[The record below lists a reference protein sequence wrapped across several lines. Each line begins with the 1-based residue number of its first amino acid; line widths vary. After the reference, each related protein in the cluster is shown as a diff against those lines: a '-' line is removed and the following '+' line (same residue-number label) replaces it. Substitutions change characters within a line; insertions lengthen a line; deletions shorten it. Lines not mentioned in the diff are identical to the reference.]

1 MLAFLRRSL
10 GILLLALLATTL
22 YAAEIVS
29 FPSDNLTLHG
39 VIYRPS
45 GTGPFPAVVFNHGS
59 IQDPTPASD
68 ALGPVFAQ
76 HGWLFFMPYRR
87 GHGLSASAG
96 PYIGGEIQAEVRKGG
111 ISAGAAVMVHLLETD
126 HLRDQLAALDWLRK
140 TGLVQPNRIAV
151 AGSSFGGIE
160 TVLGAERADYCA
172 ALDAAG
178 GAESWAQ
185 APELQKLMIRAV
197 RNARTPIF
205 FFQAEND
212 YDLTPSKALAAAMK
226 EAGKP
231 FEIKI
236 YPPFGDSE
244 ADGHTFTYF
253 GSAVWAGDAFRFL
266 ERNCAK

>member
-1 MLAFLRRSL
+1 MLGFLRRL
-10 GILLLALLATTL
+10 LVLLLAALTL
-22 YAAEIVS
+22 SAAEIVS
-29 FPSDNLTLHG
+29 FPSGSLTLHG

-59 IQDPTPASD
+59 IQDPTAASD
-68 ALGPVFAQ
+68 ELGPVFAK

-96 PYIGGEIQAEVRKGG
+96 PYIGGEIQGAVRKGG
-111 ISAGAAVMVHLLETD
+111 IPAGAAVMVRLLETD
-126 HLRDQLAALDWLRK
+126 HLSDQLAALDWLRK
-140 TGLVQPNRIAV
+140 SGFARPNRIAA

-185 APELQKLMIRAV
+185 APELQKVMTRAV
-197 RNARTPIF
+197 RNARSPIF

-212 YDLTPSKALAAAMK
+212 YDLAPSKTLAAAMK
-226 EAGKP
+226 KAGKP

-236 YPPFGDSE
+236 YPPFGRSDAE
-244 ADGHTFTYF
+244 GHTFTYF
-253 GSAVWAGDAFRFL
+253 GSAVWAEDAFRFL
-266 ERNCAK
+266 DRYCRK